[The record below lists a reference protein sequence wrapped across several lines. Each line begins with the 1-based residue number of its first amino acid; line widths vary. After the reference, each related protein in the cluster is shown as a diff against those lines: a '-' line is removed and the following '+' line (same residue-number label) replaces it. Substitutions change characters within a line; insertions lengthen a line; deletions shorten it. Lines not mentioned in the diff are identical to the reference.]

1 MGLLDQILG
10 GLAGGQGGQGGQGG
24 LGGLGGLGDL
34 LSGAQGRGGQGA
46 GGGGLGGLLGDVL
59 SGALSGQ
66 QGSPQQPQAPQT
78 GGGGLGGGLN
88 PVLMAVLG
96 MLASR
101 AIGGMLQ
108 GGQSS
113 AAAPQ
118 GQGQVQGEGGGLDG
132 LFEQFRRGGMGSALD
147 SWVGTGNNQSV
158 NPQQLEQMLGKDSI
172 HDLACRMGVSDS
184 EACKQ
189 VADVLPDV
197 VDRLTP
203 DGRAPAG
210 GFGDIGSMLQQLLR
224 QSR

>member
-10 GLAGGQGGQGGQGG
+10 GLAGGQSGQGQSSQGG

-34 LSGAQGRGGQGA
+34 LGGAQGRGGQGA
-46 GGGGLGGLLGDVL
+46 GGLGGLLGDVL

-88 PVLMAVLG
+88 PILIAVLG

-101 AIGGMLQ
+101 AVGGMLQ

-118 GQGQVQGEGGGLDG
+118 GQGQGDGTGGLDG

-147 SWVGTGNNQSV
+147 SWVGTGNNQAV

-189 VADVLPDV
+189 MADVLPDV